1 MSPCQMQ
8 MQMQTSQSRL
18 SLACKAR
25 AFPVGVHPHLA
36 AAMLQTLVLLLL
48 LLLHRCTSLVA
59 LLSQIRRL
67 LLLLQQLRLGLMVL
81 QLLQSLTQWHSP
93 ASRWKWRSPW
103 AGCHPPVQLSASGC
117 LRWTP
122 PWFTSQGSR
131 LRGSGI
137 RQALCLFHGCTPQCC
152 LPAAL
157 YLVASTLPC
166 TGLPVCCPAEM
177 LPAHTSCPPAARSP
191 GLGMPLCKIC

>member
-67 LLLLQQLRLGLMVL
+67 LLLLQQLRAQLGLMVL

-137 RQALCLFHGCTPQCC
+137 RRTTTCSGRLLCYPPWDCMAQAATSACWTLLAAWSQALPLLWGV
-152 LPAAL
+152 AA
-157 YLVASTLPC
+157 
-166 TGLPVCCPAEM
+166 
-177 LPAHTSCPPAARSP
+177 
-191 GLGMPLCKIC
+191 